1 MKLTNQVIIMGK
13 PDVSHLPY
21 ESSFVPEILT
31 QEHKIKFAC
40 HPGVSCFNACC
51 KQADVMLAPYD
62 VIRLKQHLKLTSE
75 QFLKDYTV
83 PWEMDSDGIIG
94 VKLKT
99 NEDKHCLLMT
109 EKGCSVYDDR
119 PAACRY
125 YPFGLMGVKHTE
137 AKTDEQNYFRI
148 EEEHC
153 KGHEERNFLPET
165 KEISLG
171 EYRKIQGVEEYDKY
185 NLDWIRLMLKKK
197 SAGPSVGTP
206 SVESLQV
213 LFMATYDLDRFKRFI
228 SSPNFQAVYDLDAK
242 IFDEIQKDD
251 VALLEFG
258 YRFLRQV
265 LFGEITID
273 TKKDAVNKR
282 SEERK
287 GFWKARHNA
296 EMEYANLNDPRYD
309 PAVMG
314 DEVMRDDMLKAQE
327 EAETAS
333 KKDQEK

>member
-1 MKLTNQVIIMGK
+1 MAK

-31 QEHKIKFAC
+31 EEHRIKFAC

-62 VIRLKQHLKLTSE
+62 VLRLKQHLKMTSDE
-75 QFLKDYTV
+75 FLKAYTV
-83 PWEMDSDGIIG
+83 PWEIDGDGIIG

-119 PAACRY
+119 PSACRY

-137 AKTDEQNYFRI
+137 ATTDEQNYFRI

-165 KEISLG
+165 TEITLG
-171 EYRKIQGVEEYDKY
+171 EYRKTQGVEEFDKY

-197 SAGPSVGTP
+197 SAGPSVGAP
-206 SVESLQV
+206 STESLQV

-228 SSPNFQAVYDLDAK
+228 QSPNFQAVYDLDK
-242 IFDEIQKDD
+242 TTFEDIQNDD
-251 VALLEFG
+251 IALLEFG

-265 LFGEITID
+265 LFGEKTID
-273 TKKDAVNKR
+273 LKNDAVVKR
-282 SEERK
+282 AEERK
-287 GFWKARHNA
+287 EYWKARHDA

-309 PAVMG
+309 PKVMG
-314 DEVMRDDMLKAQE
+314 DEVMGDNKLAEKA
-327 EAETAS
+327 EAAKNAQ
-333 KKDQEK
+333 KK

>member
-1 MKLTNQVIIMGK
+1 MAK

-31 QEHKIKFAC
+31 EDHRIKFAC

-62 VIRLKQHLKLTSE
+62 VLRLKQHLKMTSDE
-75 QFLKDYTV
+75 FLKAYTV
-83 PWEMDSDGIIG
+83 PWEIDGDGIIG

-119 PAACRY
+119 PSACRY

-137 AKTDEQNYFRI
+137 ATTDEQNYFRI

-165 KEISLG
+165 TEITLG
-171 EYRKIQGVEEYDKY
+171 EYRKTQGVEEFDKY

-197 SAGPSVGTP
+197 SAGPSVGAP
-206 SVESLQV
+206 STESLQV

-228 SSPNFQAVYDLDAK
+228 QSPNFQAVYDLDK
-242 IFDEIQKDD
+242 TTFEDIQNDD
-251 VALLEFG
+251 IALLEFG

-265 LFGEITID
+265 LFGEKTID
-273 TKKDAVNKR
+273 LKNDAVVKR
-282 SEERK
+282 AEERK
-287 GFWKARHNA
+287 EYWKARHDA

-309 PAVMG
+309 PKVMG
-314 DEVMRDDMLKAQE
+314 DEVMGDNKLAEKA
-327 EAETAS
+327 EAAKNAQ
-333 KKDQEK
+333 KK

>member
-1 MKLTNQVIIMGK
+1 MGK
-13 PDVSHLPY
+13 ADVSHLPY
-21 ESSFVPEILT
+21 ESAFVPEILT
-31 QEHKIKFAC
+31 EDHKIKFAC

-62 VIRLKQHLKLTSE
+62 VIRLKQHLNLTSDE
-75 QFLKDYTV
+75 FLKQYTV
-83 PWEMDSDGIIG
+83 PWEMDGDGIIG
-94 VKLKT
+94 IKLKT

-119 PAACRY
+119 PSACRY

-153 KGHEERNFLPET
+153 KGHEKENFLPET
-165 KEISLG
+165 KEITLG
-171 EYRKIQGVEEYDKY
+171 EYRKTQGVAEFDQY

-206 SVESLQV
+206 STESLQV

-228 SSPNFQAVYDLDAK
+228 LSPNFQAVYNLDATLLE
-242 IFDEIQKDD
+242 EIQTNDIE
-251 VALLEFG
+251 LLKFG

-265 LFGEITID
+265 LFGEKTID
-273 TKKDAVNKR
+273 TKGEAVAKR
-282 SEERK
+282 AEERQDI
-287 GFWKARHNA
+287 WKARHEA
-296 EMEYANLNDPRYD
+296 EMEYASLNDPRYD
-309 PAVMG
+309 PEVMG
-314 DEVMRDDMLKAQE
+314 DEVMRDDMLKEQA
-327 EAETAS
+327 EAA
-333 KKDQEK
+333 KKEK

>member
-1 MKLTNQVIIMGK
+1 MSK

-21 ESSFVPEILT
+21 KSSFVPEILT
-31 QEHKIKFAC
+31 LDHRTKFAC

-62 VIRLKQHLKLTSE
+62 VLRLKQSLGLTSDE
-75 QFLKDYTV
+75 FLKEYTV
-83 PWEMDSDGIIG
+83 PWEIDSDGIIG

-109 EKGCSVYDDR
+109 EKGCSVYEDR

-137 AKTDEQNYFRI
+137 ASTDEQNYFRI

-153 KGHEERNFLPET
+153 KGHLEENFLPET
-165 KEISLG
+165 KELTLG
-171 EYRKIQGVEEYDKY
+171 EYRETQGVQEYDDL

-197 SAGPSVGTP
+197 SAGPSVGKP
-206 SVESLQV
+206 SPESLQI

-228 SSPNFQAVYDLDAK
+228 TSPNFQSVYIVDDATYET
-242 IFDEIQKDD
+242 FENDD

-258 YRFLRQV
+258 YRFLRQI
-265 LFGEITID
+265 LFGEMTID
-273 TKKDAVNKR
+273 LKKEVVEKR
-282 SEERK
+282 AEERK
-287 GFWKARHNA
+287 EIWKARHEA
-296 EMEYANLNDPRYD
+296 EMEQAQLNDPRYD
-309 PAVMG
+309 PEVMG
-314 DEVMRDDMLKAQE
+314 DEVMRDDMLKEQE
-327 EAETAS
+327 EAARKENSDSDSDS
-333 KKDQEK
+333 K

>member
-1 MKLTNQVIIMGK
+1 MAK

-31 QEHKIKFAC
+31 EEHRIKFAC

-62 VIRLKQHLKLTSE
+62 VLRLKQHLKMTSDE
-75 QFLKDYTV
+75 FLKAYTV
-83 PWEMDSDGIIG
+83 PWEIDGDGIIG

-119 PAACRY
+119 PSACRY

-137 AKTDEQNYFRI
+137 ATTDEQNYFRI

-165 KEISLG
+165 TEITLG
-171 EYRKIQGVEEYDKY
+171 EYRKTQGVEEFDKY

-197 SAGPSVGTP
+197 SAGPSVGAPTT
-206 SVESLQV
+206 ESLQV

-228 SSPNFQAVYDLDAK
+228 QSPNFQAVYDLDK
-242 IFDEIQKDD
+242 TTFEDIQNDD
-251 VALLEFG
+251 IALLEFG

-265 LFGEITID
+265 LFGEKTID
-273 TKKDAVNKR
+273 LKNDAVVKR
-282 SEERK
+282 AEERK
-287 GFWKARHNA
+287 EYWKARHDA

-309 PAVMG
+309 PKVMG
-314 DEVMRDDMLKAQE
+314 DEVMGDNKLAEKA
-327 EAETAS
+327 EAAKNAQ
-333 KKDQEK
+333 KK

>member
-1 MKLTNQVIIMGK
+1 MGK
-13 PDVSHLPY
+13 PDTSHLPY

-31 QEHKIKFAC
+31 EDHRIKFAC

-62 VIRLKQHLKLTSE
+62 VIRLKHKLGISSE
-75 QFLKDYTV
+75 EFLKNYTV

-94 VKLKT
+94 VKLRT
-99 NEDKHCLLMT
+99 TEDKACLLMDDS
-109 EKGCSVYDDR
+109 GCTVYEDR

-148 EEEHC
+148 EEDHC
-153 KGHEERNFLPET
+153 KGHQEESFLPET
-165 KEISLG
+165 KEITLR
-171 EYRKIQGVEEYDKY
+171 EYRQSQGVEEFDKH

-213 LFMATYDLDRFKRFI
+213 LFMATYDIDRFRRFVT
-228 SSPNFQAVYDLDAK
+228 SPNFKKVYALEQETY
-242 IFDEIQKDD
+242 DEIENDD
-251 VALLEFG
+251 IALLKFG
-258 YRFLRQV
+258 YRFLKQV
-265 LFGEITID
+265 LFGEKTID
-273 TKKDAVNKR
+273 LIEDEVKKR

-287 GFWKARHNA
+287 EIWDLRHKL
-296 EMEYANLNDPRYD
+296 EMEQAQLNDPRYD
-309 PAVMG
+309 PEVMG
-314 DEVMRDDMLKAQE
+314 DEVMRDDMLKEMEQAKQ
-327 EAETAS
+327 AVQD
-333 KKDQEK
+333 KDKE

>member
-1 MKLTNQVIIMGK
+1 MGK
-13 PDVSHLPY
+13 PTVSHLPY

-31 QEHKIKFAC
+31 EDHRIKFAC

-62 VIRLKQHLKLTSE
+62 VIRLKQHLKMTSDE
-75 QFLKDYTV
+75 FLKQYTV
-83 PWEMDSDGIIG
+83 PWEIDGDGIVG

-109 EKGCSVYDDR
+109 EKGCSVYEDR

-125 YPFGLMGVKHTE
+125 YPFGLMGVKHSE
-137 AKTDEQNYFRI
+137 ATTDEQNYFRI

-165 KEISLG
+165 KELTLG
-171 EYRKIQGVEEYDKY
+171 EYRKTQEVEDFDKY

-197 SAGPSVGTP
+197 SAGPSVGAP
-206 SVESLQV
+206 STESLQV

-228 SSPNFQAVYDLDAK
+228 KSPNFQAVYALDK
-242 IFDEIQKDD
+242 STLEEIENDD
-251 VALLEFG
+251 IALLEFG

-265 LFGEITID
+265 LFGEKTID
-273 TKKDAVNKR
+273 LKNDAVVKR
-282 SEERK
+282 AEERK
-287 GFWKARHNA
+287 DYWKARHDA

-309 PAVMG
+309 PKVMG
-314 DEVMRDDMLKAQE
+314 DEVMGDNKLAEKA
-327 EAETAS
+327 EAA
-333 KKDQEK
+333 KKDQE

>member
-1 MKLTNQVIIMGK
+1 MGK

-21 ESSFVPEILT
+21 ESAFVPEILT
-31 QEHKIKFAC
+31 EEHKIKFAC

-62 VIRLKQHLKLTSE
+62 VIRLKQHLGLTSE
-75 QFLKDYTV
+75 EFLKEYTV
-83 PWEMDSDGIIG
+83 PWEMDSDGIVG

-99 NEDKHCLLMT
+99 NEDKHCLLMN
-109 EKGCSVYDDR
+109 EKGCMVYDDR
-119 PAACRY
+119 PSACRY

-153 KGHEERNFLPET
+153 KGHEAHNFLPET
-165 KEISLG
+165 KEITLG
-171 EYRKIQGVEEYDKY
+171 EYRETQGVEEFDKN

-206 SVESLQV
+206 SSESLQI
-213 LFMATYDLDRFKRFI
+213 LFMATYDLDRFKRFV
-228 SSPNFQAVYDLDAK
+228 SSPNFQAVYELESA
-242 IFDEIQKDD
+242 FVDEIMADD
-251 VALLEFG
+251 VALLTFG

-265 LFGEITID
+265 LFGEKTIE
-273 TKKDAVNKR
+273 TKEVAVTER

-287 GFWKARHNA
+287 EFWKARHNA

-309 PAVMG
+309 PEVMG
-314 DEVMRDDMLKAQE
+314 DEVMRDDMLKAQD
-327 EAETAS
+327 AEKKNDKS
-333 KKDQEK
+333 K

>member
-1 MKLTNQVIIMGK
+1 MGK
-13 PDVSHLPY
+13 TDVSHLPY

-31 QEHKIKFAC
+31 EDHKIKFAC

-62 VIRLKQHLKLTSE
+62 VIRLKQKLELTSE

-83 PWEMDSDGIIG
+83 PWEMDGDGVIG

-109 EKGCSVYDDR
+109 EKGCSVYKDR

-137 AKTDEQNYFRI
+137 AKADEQNYFRI

-153 KGHEERNFLPET
+153 KGHEQENFLPDT
-165 KEISLG
+165 KEITLG
-171 EYRKIQGVEEYDKY
+171 EYRKTQGVEEFDKF

-197 SAGPSVGTP
+197 SAGPAVGTP

-213 LFMATYDLDRFKRFI
+213 LFMATYDLDRFKRFVF
-228 SSPNFQAVYDLDAK
+228 SPNFQSVYLLDK
-242 IFDEIQKDD
+242 DFLDTIQKDD
-251 VALLEFG
+251 LALLEFG

-265 LFGEITID
+265 LFGEKTID
-273 TKKDAVNKR
+273 LKADAVAKR
-282 SEERK
+282 AEERK
-287 GFWKARHNA
+287 GYWKARHDA

-309 PAVMG
+309 PEVMG
-314 DEVMRDDMLKAQE
+314 DEVMGDNKLTEQA
-327 EAETAS
+327 EAAKKKS
-333 KKDQEK
+333 K

>member
-1 MKLTNQVIIMGK
+1 MGE
-13 PDVSHLPY
+13 PNTSHLPY

-31 QEHKIKFAC
+31 EEHRIKFAC
-40 HPGVSCFNACC
+40 HPGVTCFNACC

-62 VIRLKQHLKLTSE
+62 VIRLKQSLGMTSE
-75 QFLKDYTV
+75 EFLKQYTV

-99 NEDKHCLLMT
+99 NEDKHCLLMN

-137 AKTDEQNYFRI
+137 ATSDEQNYFRI

-153 KGHEERNFLPET
+153 KGHLQENFLPES
-165 KEISLG
+165 KEITLG
-171 EYRKIQGVEEYDKY
+171 EYRKTQGVEEFDDN

-197 SAGPSVGTP
+197 SAGPSVGRP
-206 SVESLQV
+206 SAESLQI

-228 SSPNFQAVYDLDAK
+228 SSSNFKSLYIVDNATYN
-242 IFDEIQKDD
+242 EIENDD
-251 VALLEFG
+251 VALLQFG
-258 YRFLRQV
+258 YRFLRQI
-265 LFGEITID
+265 LFGEKTID
-273 TKKDAVNKR
+273 LKADAVAKR

-287 GFWKARHNA
+287 DIWKTRHNA
-296 EMEYANLNDPRYD
+296 EMAYAQLNDPRYD

-314 DEVMRDDMLKAQE
+314 GEVMRDDMLKKQE
-327 EAETAS
+327 NAS
-333 KKDQEK
+333 PQESQDKNKK

>member
-1 MKLTNQVIIMGK
+1 MAK
-13 PDVSHLPY
+13 PKVSHLPY
-21 ESSFVPEILT
+21 KSSFVPEILT
-31 QEHKIKFAC
+31 EDHKTKFAC

-62 VIRLKQHLKLTSE
+62 VIRLKQHLKMTSGE
-75 QFLKDYTV
+75 FLAEYTV
-83 PWEMDSDGIIG
+83 PWEVDSDGVIG

-99 NEDKHCLLMT
+99 NEEKHCLLMND
-109 EKGCSVYDDR
+109 KGCSVYEDR

-165 KEISLG
+165 VEMTLG
-171 EYRKIQGVEEYDKY
+171 EYRKNQGVEEYDKY

-197 SAGPSVGTP
+197 SAGPSVGRP
-206 SVESLQV
+206 SPESLQIM
-213 LFMATYDLDRFKRFI
+213 FMATYDLDRFITFI
-228 SSPNFQAVYDLDAK
+228 TSPNFKAVYNLDDATYKK
-242 IFDEIQKDD
+242 IQNDD

-258 YRFLRQV
+258 YRFLRQA
-265 LFGEITID
+265 LFGEKTID
-273 TKKDAVNKR
+273 IKEEAVKKR

-287 GFWKARHNA
+287 DIWKARHEA
-296 EMEYANLNDPRYD
+296 EMEYANMNDPRYD
-309 PAVMG
+309 PEVMG
-314 DEVMRDDMLKAQE
+314 DEVMRDDMLKEKAA
-327 EAETAS
+327 AEKN
-333 KKDQEK
+333 KK